1 MKKYYAAIDLKSFY
15 ASVECVER
23 NLNPLTTDLVV
34 ADATRTD
41 KTICL
46 AVSPH
51 LKAKTGLNG
60 RCRLFEA
67 KKTGTNFIIAPP
79 RMGLYIEYSKKIFR
93 DIYKNFVAPED
104 IFVYSID
111 EVFLDI
117 SSYLNF
123 PKTTP
128 ENFIRKILK
137 AIYEKT
143 GLTATAGIGTNLYLA
158 KIAMD
163 ILAKH
168 ADADETGSRMA
179 FLDERLYKQ
188 KLWSHRPLTD
198 FWRVG
203 KGTAKRLE
211 RFNIFTQGDIAR
223 TALSDEEFL
232 YKIFGTDTEIIIDH
246 AFGIEPITLKEI
258 KQYHSDKKSIS
269 EGQVI
274 GVATNLETAKLLTLE
289 MSDNLSLRLNKRK
302 MKTNLLDLV
311 FVFDKKSQLRSM
323 HTSLRLDTYKA
334 QPKIILA
341 ATSKLVDKLEKLLRD
356 NTSPEQS
363 FRVKKIYLSFNNL
376 IPLSKNASNQLNLFS
391 NEIIDTSLSDAIL
404 DIKSRYGKNSILR
417 GINLEKNATAKNRNK
432 LIGGHHS

>member
-23 NLNPLTTDLVV
+23 SLNPLTTDLVV

-311 FVFDKKSQLRSM
+311 FVFDKKSQLRSV

-341 ATSKLVDKLEKLLRD
+341 AASKLVDKLEKLLRD

-376 IPLSKNASNQLNLFS
+376 IPLSENASNQLNLFS

>member
-311 FVFDKKSQLRSM
+311 FVFDKKSQLRSV

-363 FRVKKIYLSFNNL
+363 FRVNKIYLSFNNL

>member
-23 NLNPLTTDLVV
+23 SLNTLTTDLVV

-311 FVFDKKSQLRSM
+311 FVFDKKSQLRSV

-341 ATSKLVDKLEKLLRD
+341 AASKLVDKLEKLLRD

-376 IPLSKNASNQLNLFS
+376 IPLSENASNQLNLFS